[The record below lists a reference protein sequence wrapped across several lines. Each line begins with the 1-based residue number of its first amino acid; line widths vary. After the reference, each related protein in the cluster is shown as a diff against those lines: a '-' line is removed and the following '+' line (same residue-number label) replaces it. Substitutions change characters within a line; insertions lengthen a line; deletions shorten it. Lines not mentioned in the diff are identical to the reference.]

1 MPTTWPIVFG
11 FVLMLVLEAC
21 AGTRAPQDVVAP
33 RELTTETTIGML
45 DTHLIQLTRNI
56 EGLNDRIADLKNMPD
71 TPDPTV
77 RELRALDVAGWELHE
92 QQWVMQ
98 REHLSFARTQLMRVT
113 ESPGD
118 KTQLL
123 QEWSKHE
130 EAFETAMEDFRRQ
143 RHALE
148 QKRVQVEAQFIERF
162 LR

>member
-1 MPTTWPIVFG
+1 MRTRWQIVSVFM
-11 FVLMLVLEAC
+11 FLMALEAC
-21 AGTRAPQDVVAP
+21 AGTRAPQNIAAP

-45 DTHLIQLTRNI
+45 DSHLKQLSRNI
-56 EGLNDRIADLKNMPD
+56 DELNTRIDDLKSMPD

-77 RELRALDVAGWELHE
+77 RELRALDMAGWELHE

-98 REHLSFARTQLMRVT
+98 REHLSYARTQLQRVT
-113 ESPGD
+113 ESPD
-118 KTQLL
+118 EKAHLL

-130 EAFETAMEDFRRQ
+130 QAFETAMEDFRRQ

-148 QKRVQVEAQFIERF
+148 QKRLQVEAQFIERF